1 MACIAGANEHL
12 QELVKRRGRLLVC
25 LCAALLLAGMPLRG
39 GEPLRGG
46 APMRGGELLSGKAL
60 VTALRAGGFNIYFR
74 HAETDWSRDDHV
86 EKEGDWTSCDPSRIR
101 QLAPEGRLTARE
113 MGRAMRALG
122 IPVGKVLSSEYCR
135 AAETA
140 RLLGLG
146 KVKTTREIMNMRAAE
161 FVGGRDAVIRRAQG
175 QLAIKPAPGTNT
187 VLVAHGNLVRDATGT
202 YPGEA
207 GAAVFAPDGKGGFRL
222 VATLTPAD
230 WAALASR
237 YGSGRMHPM

>member
-1 MACIAGANEHL
+1 MHEPTVTGMGAGTA
-12 QELVKRRGRLLVC
+12 GRLLAW
-25 LCAALLLAGMPLRG
+25 LCAALVLAGTPLLG
-39 GEPLRGG
+39 GEPLRG
-46 APMRGGELLSGKAL
+46 EAL

-74 HAETDWSRDDHV
+74 HAQTDWSQNDYV

-101 QLAPEGRLTARE
+101 QLAPEGRRTARE
-113 MGRAMRALG
+113 IGRAMRALG
-122 IPVGKVLSSEYCR
+122 IPVGRVLSSEYCR

-146 KVKTTREIMNMRAAE
+146 EVETTREIMNMRAAE
-161 FVGGRDAVIRRAQG
+161 FVGGREALIRRVRR

-230 WAALASR
+230 WAALAAQ
-237 YGSGRMHPM
+237 